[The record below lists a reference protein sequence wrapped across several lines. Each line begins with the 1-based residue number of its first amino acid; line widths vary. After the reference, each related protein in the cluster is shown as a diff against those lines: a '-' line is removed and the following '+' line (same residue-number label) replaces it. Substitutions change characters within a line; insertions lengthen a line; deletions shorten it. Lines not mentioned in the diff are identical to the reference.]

1 MNDNIDAV
9 NCAGSV
15 RRYSAH
21 SRLMRKIKGRSV
33 RYGQPLRQRELGLL
47 EHGVATSLAYKT
59 CIRIGWGIGH
69 WTLCCW
75 TLCWSLCPFIHVHNL
90 SPVYRAAWVD
100 VELWWA
106 MCQRYNWCN
115 VVLKFV
121 SACDR
126 CATRNIWTLIHIVF
140 VMIDCVPRLGH
151 NYATI
156 NVGTQHGGSA
166 VGSASEWIKR
176 LVRHAT
182 CERST
187 VSRGEGQQK
196 AEVHR
201 DLEQARRVDIDGVG
215 KGLGIGEWRTVKC
228 WGPLRSETTRSVEGA
243 DLRWVARLFGGR
255 LERQQATEHWWR
267 EIDSGWRN
275 QRTPTKLQKL
285 IDQVVSL

>member
-156 NVGTQHGGSA
+156 NVGTQHNWCVPSCIFI
-166 VGSASEWIKR
+166 VNYFVYVKPKQIMEIKDF
-176 LVRHAT
+176 LLT
-182 CERST
+182 
-187 VSRGEGQQK
+187 
-196 AEVHR
+196 
-201 DLEQARRVDIDGVG
+201 ARRQDA
-215 KGLGIGEWRTVKC
+215 KC
-228 WGPLRSETTRSVEGA
+228 KCAAYSCKM
-243 DLRWVARLFGGR
+243 
-255 LERQQATEHWWR
+255 
-267 EIDSGWRN
+267 
-275 QRTPTKLQKL
+275 PTFVCYY
-285 IDQVVSL
+285 D